1 MQQTN
6 ISTFIQKYIN
16 QESLS
21 GIILFTATLLAL
33 VVANSYWG
41 QSYYDLWNIPL
52 GITLGE
58 QTMSMTLTYW
68 IDDGLMAL
76 FFLMIGLEIKRE
88 VLFGELSTRS
98 KALLP
103 IIAAIGGMMVP
114 ALFYFAFNSSGDASD
129 GFGIPMATDIA
140 FALGILMLLGKR
152 VPLQLKIFLVSLAV
166 VDDLGA
172 VMIIA
177 LFYTTKF
184 QAIYLLAAAV
194 VMAILFTLN
203 YMGVKRLLP
212 YLLLGIPLWIFIH
225 HSGMHATIAGILLA
239 IAIPSRSK
247 IMDKYFVDKVKGSL
261 ELFNQHKGKDLLTH
275 KQHYAIHK
283 ITDAC
288 DYVQCPMVKLEHFL
302 HPLNAY
308 FIMPLFAFSNAGVVL
323 SGGFGEYSTIALGI
337 FIGLFIGKPIGIF
350 GFVWLATKLKIAELP
365 DGMNYGQVLSA
376 GFLAGIGFTMS
387 IFIAHLAFSNQAMID
402 SAKISVLGTSFIA
415 AIVGVLLILKHTKP
429 IANDNS

>member
-6 ISTFIQKYIN
+6 ITTFIQKYIS
-16 QESLS
+16 QESL
-21 GIILFTATLLAL
+21 GGVILFTATLLAL
-33 VVANSYWG
+33 LVANSFLG
-41 QSYYDLWNIPL
+41 QAYYDLWHMPL

-58 QTMSMTLTYW
+58 HTISMTLTYW

-88 VLFGELSTRS
+88 LLFGELSTRS
-98 KALLP
+98 KASLP
-103 IIAAIGGMMVP
+103 LIAAIGGMVVP
-114 ALFYFAFNSSGDASD
+114 ALFYFAFNSSGDVSN

-177 LFYTTKF
+177 LFYTAEF
-184 QAIYLLAAAV
+184 QAIYLLAAAG
-194 VMAILFTLN
+194 VMAILFILN

-225 HSGMHATIAGILLA
+225 DSGMHATIAGILLA
-239 IAIPSRSK
+239 ITIPSRSR
-247 IMDKYFVDKVKGSL
+247 IMDTHFVDKVKNSL
-261 ELFNQHKGKDLLTH
+261 DLFNKHKGKDLLTH
-275 KQHYAIHK
+275 KQHYAIHQV
-283 ITDAC
+283 TDSC
-288 DYVQCPMVKLEHFL
+288 DNVQSPMVKLEHYL
-302 HPLNAY
+302 HPLNSY

-323 SGGFGEYSTIALGI
+323 TGGFGEYPTIALGI
-337 FIGLFIGKPIGIF
+337 FMGLLIGKPIGVF

-365 DGMNYGQVLSA
+365 EGMNFGQVLSA

-387 IFIAHLAFSNQAMID
+387 IFIAHLAFSNEAMID

-415 AIVGVLLILKHTKP
+415 AIIGILLILKYTKP
-429 IANDNS
+429 IRD